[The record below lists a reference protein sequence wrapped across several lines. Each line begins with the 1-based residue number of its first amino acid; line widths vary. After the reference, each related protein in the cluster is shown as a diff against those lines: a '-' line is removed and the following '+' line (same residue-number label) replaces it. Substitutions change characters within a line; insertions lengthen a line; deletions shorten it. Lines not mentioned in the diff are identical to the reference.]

1 MKKLVT
7 ILLVLCLAAVAVIG
21 TLDARTGLPVPA
33 AASAV
38 PAAETDGTAS
48 AGQNNYVIA
57 GDEYQSPETDAA
69 APEQETQHTK
79 ARGRGRYAEQ
89 EFQYSYGKA
98 ALVLCR

>member
-1 MKKLVT
+1 MKKLVM

-38 PAAETDGTAS
+38 PAAETDSTPS

-57 GDEYQSPETDAA
+57 GDEYRD
-69 APEQETQHTK
+69 
-79 ARGRGRYAEQ
+79 RGRGRTGIRKTGL
-89 EFQYSYGKA
+89 SGHVRA
-98 ALVLCR
+98 ARQGGQGPQDRR

>member
-48 AGQNNYVIA
+48 AGQNDFVIA
-57 GDEYQSPETDAA
+57 GGEYQSPETDTA
-69 APEQETQHTK
+69 AP
-79 ARGRGRYAEQ
+79 
-89 EFQYSYGKA
+89 
-98 ALVLCR
+98 